1 MGGVAAGRQGH
12 RERGEP
18 YPFPLHPLE
27 LGEAARRAP
36 FGFNYEYPD
45 RDDDPD
51 LERITLARLALQP
64 ALGR

>member
-36 FGFNYEYPD
+36 LGFNYEYPD
-45 RDDDPD
+45 RD